1 MGKTIIAVEPNVRA
15 ATAPYQQMKS
25 NCFELFGFDILI
37 EENLR
42 PWLIEVNLSPSLGV
56 GSPLDRK
63 IKADALA
70 DLLTIVGISSKVKR
84 PDDGKR
90 GALKAR
96 HTERK
101 KREKSKKAGSKEK
114 EASGAAGS
122 GRKLDESFE
131 KTSKDPCFM

>member
-1 MGKTIIAVEPNVRA
+1 MG
-15 ATAPYQQMKS
+15 
-25 NCFELFGFDILI
+25 
-37 EENLR
+37 
-42 PWLIEVNLSPSLGV
+42 
-56 GSPLDRK
+56 
-63 IKADALA
+63 
-70 DLLTIVGISSKVKR
+70 
-84 PDDGKR
+84 

-131 KTSKDPCFM
+131 KTAKDPCFMEMCGAELNTEERWVLRTSQEELGRAKNTVWRCLFPTRHSISYATYFDGPRPLNALLARVLWWSA